1 MKEIPPFERLWVCND
16 LACKFPD
23 LAFLIDNNDAELSR
37 LNDNLNS
44 PEVFSDYIKITE
56 IQNRIEALKKENDGY
71 TEEWLTLQEELETLK
86 EEYENK

>member
-1 MKEIPPFERLWVCND
+1 M
-16 LACKFPD
+16 
-23 LAFLIDNNDAELSR
+23 IDNNDAELSR